1 MNVNGELNI
10 TYVGTL
16 PNNLN
21 ERVYS
26 SYLNYLLNLV

>member
-1 MNVNGELNI
+1 MNVNGDLNI
-10 TYVGTL
+10 RYVGSL

-26 SYLNYLLNLV
+26 SYLNYILNLV